1 MCIVVEVTKS
11 RHYAIHIPCRGTP
24 AKLGNV
30 CTGARRYP
38 ASSKPEHKKQ
48 TPLNHARISARTSL
62 HHSAWQQQQQQRNLV
77 RPLPEF
83 ARVRAVWV
91 QMTRRPSCGGAR
103 TKYSS
108 SRGLPTRP
116 SGLPFVVAQERR
128 AASQWQGHETKLFA
142 AALANL
148 PYLHLQTP
156 RVGALSSSS
165 SSPSG

>member
-1 MCIVVEVTKS
+1 MPPIFHAGAPQQKLEMFALG
-11 RHYAIHIPCRGTP
+11 HAGTQP
-24 AKLGNV
+24 AAN
-30 CTGARRYP
+30 
-38 ASSKPEHKKQ
+38 SKPEHKKQ
-48 TPLNHARISARTSL
+48 TPLNHARISARTFL
-62 HHSAWQQQQQQRNLV
+62 HHSAWQQEQQRNLV

-91 QMTRRPSCGGAR
+91 QKTRRPSCGGAR
-103 TKYSS
+103 TMYSS

-116 SGLPFVVAQERR
+116 PGLPFVVAQERR

-156 RVGALSSSS
+156 LVGALSSSS